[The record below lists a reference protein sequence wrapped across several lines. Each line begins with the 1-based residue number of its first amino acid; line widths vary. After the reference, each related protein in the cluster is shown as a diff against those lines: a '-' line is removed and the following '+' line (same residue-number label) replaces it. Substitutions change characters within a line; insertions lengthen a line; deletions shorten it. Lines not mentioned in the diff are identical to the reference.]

1 MTLTDEEVRHV
12 ALLARL
18 GLEDQERAVYREQ
31 LASIL
36 EHIDH
41 LKELDLSDVPAIA
54 QIIPL
59 EPVLRE
65 DVARPSLS
73 PAEALAGAARTER
86 GFFRVQGI
94 LD

>member
-1 MTLTDEEVRHV
+1 MPLTDDEVRHV

-18 GLEDQERAVYREQ
+18 GLSDDERARFREQ
-31 LASIL
+31 LSSIL
-36 EHIDH
+36 DHINQ
-41 LKELDLSDVPAIA
+41 LNELDLSGVPPTA

-65 DVARPSLS
+65 DIARPSLS
-73 PAEALAGAARTER
+73 VAQALAGAPRTER
-86 GFFRVQGI
+86 GYFKVRAI